1 MRAADVGGKDAD
13 APARC
18 RHFSQYFVQ
27 RHPHSQPDV
36 LQRRTRGIFCREWTT
51 TNDDERTKFLQCKTG
66 RRERDQRKVIY
77 RQEPRN
83 AHRSSVRYDAFT
95 SAITSDRTR
104 MPSRQKAGFA
114 QAAALRLQRDRT
126 RIGWVVQQHLLQM
139 LAQQT
144 RSRME
149 KMR

>member
-1 MRAADVGGKDAD
+1 
-13 APARC
+13 
-18 RHFSQYFVQ
+18 
-27 RHPHSQPDV
+27 
-36 LQRRTRGIFCREWTT
+36 
-51 TNDDERTKFLQCKTG
+51 
-66 RRERDQRKVIY
+66 
-77 RQEPRN
+77 
-83 AHRSSVRYDAFT
+83 
-95 SAITSDRTR
+95 